1 MTIPLLL
8 VSALA
13 ATSPSPV
20 TVERTVFLM
29 GTTARIVTV
38 AADREGAVAA
48 GEAAFGALRAAE
60 ERLSTWTDTSELAAL
75 NHGPVGEI
83 LPLSDRL
90 SRDLVRVEACVEE
103 TEGAF
108 DPAVGTLV
116 RAWDLRGEGR
126 IPGSREIE
134 AARRDAGWEHLELLP
149 DGLVRRRPVLIEEG
163 GFGKGAALDR
173 ALSAA
178 VETGAS
184 GVEIDLG
191 GQIAR
196 LGMAPEDR
204 PVVVA
209 HPRRRGLPLVEL
221 TVDEGTFSVA
231 TSGNGERSL
240 LVDGR
245 RLGHLLDPR
254 TGRPA
259 RDFGSLTVV
268 APSALRADC
277 LSTGLFV
284 LGPERALSR
293 AEKLPEI
300 EAIAVSVSGDR
311 VTMETTSGLRGEIRP
326 LAKSMFVEDG
336 GDVAPELYKRDEER
350 FTWTVERSPSRV
362 APSTGVSAP
371 AEKR

>member
-13 ATSPSPV
+13 APSPPPV

-38 AADREGAVAA
+38 AADREEAVAA

-60 ERLSTWTDTSELAAL
+60 ERLSTWTESSELAAL
-75 NHGPVGEI
+75 NDGPVGEL
-83 LPLSDRL
+83 LPLSVRL
-90 SRDLVRVEACVEE
+90 SRDLARVDACVEE

-178 VETGAS
+178 VEAGAS

-204 PVVVA
+204 PVVIA
-209 HPRRRGLPLVEL
+209 HPRRRGLPLLEL
-221 TVDEGTFSVA
+221 TVDQTAFSVA
-231 TSGNGERSL
+231 TSGNGERSRV
-240 LVDGR
+240 VDGR

-300 EAIAVSVSGDR
+300 EAITVSVSGDR

-326 LAKSMFVEDG
+326 LEKSMFVEAG
-336 GDVAPELYKRDEER
+336 GDVAPEPYKRDEER

-362 APSTGVSAP
+362 APSTGVPAP